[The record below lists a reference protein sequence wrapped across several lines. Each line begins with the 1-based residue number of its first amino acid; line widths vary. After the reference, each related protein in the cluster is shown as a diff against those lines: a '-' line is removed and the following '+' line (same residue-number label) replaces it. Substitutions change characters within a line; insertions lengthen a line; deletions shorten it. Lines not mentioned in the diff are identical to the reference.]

1 MEDRDQRARA
11 AREANHSL
19 QSKQKEIELLNKQV
33 VDLSRQVRGLMHQ
46 LARKSD
52 PSLPDEVFEDDRPSH
67 ATDNNG
73 IIDADA
79 FVSSNLV
86 LLRDLPHLQQQ
97 NMTLLKLTRSL
108 AAQLE
113 EQERKAKE
121 EEEESEMMSEAR
133 LVIENLQ
140 TQLKTS
146 QAKMEAYIKER
157 DVFKAMV
164 SRRVGVETGAGAGG
178 AESASN
184 MMMVD
189 GAVDYHQKFDEE
201 HAALDALK
209 RETARD
215 FETLRGELKQAK
227 AETTELHITLG
238 KTRATVEYHIG
249 MFAVVVSVIWK

>member
-46 LARKSD
+46 LERKND
-52 PSLPDEVFEDDRPSH
+52 PSLPDEVLEDPRPSH
-67 ATDNNG
+67 ATNNNG

-108 AAQLE
+108 AARLE

-140 TQLKTS
+140 TELKTS
-146 QAKMEAYIKER
+146 RAKMEAYIKER
-157 DVFKAMV
+157 DVFRAMA
-164 SRRVGVETGAGAGG
+164 SRRAGVETGAGAG

-249 MFAVVVSVIWK
+249 NVCRRFR